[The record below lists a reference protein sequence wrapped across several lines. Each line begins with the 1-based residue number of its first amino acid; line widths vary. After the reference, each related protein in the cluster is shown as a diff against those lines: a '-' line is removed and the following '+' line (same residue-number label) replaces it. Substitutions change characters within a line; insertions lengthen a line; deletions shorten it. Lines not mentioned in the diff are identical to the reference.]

1 MLFRCYSPRSFLAI
15 RSSMNNIVTDE
26 RRCNPFFLK
35 ESVRLPGRCLKKVGE
50 ALTSLK
56 VISNHAR
63 LTHLSQQEPLA
74 KGRAVIG

>member
-1 MLFRCYSPRSFLAI
+1 
-15 RSSMNNIVTDE
+15 MNNIVTDE